1 MQDLNDFDDFESSKK
16 TVNFGDGIEFLMN
29 DRKKSSSPSNIN
41 IDLGELDRLEEE
53 LNDLN
58 DTPQKVSTSSSS
70 DYLGFGKN
78 LFNFNTS
85 PPDVVDNKPNSNS
98 NNSNSNLGNATA
110 NTNINMGHQQMNDMP
125 FESGNRLSER
135 EKRRKKRMMI
145 KKLEE
150 WHEKGLIRSV
160 SNYTTDSSYEEIED
174 EYEGALEDK
183 RRKDSIKV
191 QGWWFMTFVN
201 SIQYANSAFDPFDIN
216 LDGWSEQ
223 VNEDLDAYDEI
234 FSELHQKYKGGKISP
249 EISLLLRLG
258 FSASVVNFTNK
269 ALSSAVPGFNDV
281 IKQSPE
287 LMKVF
292 TKATVDLMSQQSP
305 GFNFANNM
313 MDDTNTTFGKPPP
326 PVETKMHP
334 PSQRTPMKMQYSQR
348 PDISA
353 GRGGSM
359 FREEGVDMN
368 RVNEYQRSEMRGPQ
382 NMDMNKLFPGLKKR
396 EEVVKQLVVDE
407 NDSMISISS
416 MKEMMSNKQPPRRA
430 YKRKSSEKNTISL
443 DI

>member
-1 MQDLNDFDDFESSKK
+1 MQDLNGFDDFESSREPKK
-16 TVNFGDGIEFLMN
+16 TVNFGDGIEYLMN

-53 LNDLN
+53 LNELN
-58 DTPQKVSTSSSS
+58 DTIPNVSSSNS
-70 DYLGFGKN
+70 DYTGFAKN
-78 LFNFNTS
+78 LFNFSSST
-85 PPDVVDNKPNSNS
+85 PDVVENKSD
-98 NNSNSNLGNATA
+98 SNLGKATA
-110 NTNINMGHQQMNDMP
+110 NTNINMVHQQMNDMP
-125 FESGNRLSER
+125 YENVNKLSER

-150 WHEKGLIRSV
+150 WREKGFIRSV
-160 SNYTTDSSYEEIED
+160 SNYTTDSPYEEIED
-174 EYEGALEDK
+174 DYEGALEDK

-223 VNEDLDAYDEI
+223 VQEDLDAYDEI

-269 ALSSAVPGFNDV
+269 ALSSATPAFNDV

-313 MDDTNTTFGKPPP
+313 MDNSSETNTTFGKPPP
-326 PVETKMHP
+326 PVDTKLQP
-334 PSQRTPMKMQYSQR
+334 PSQRPPMKMQFTQR

-353 GRGGSM
+353 GRGGAM
-359 FREEGVDMN
+359 FREGGVDMSN
-368 RVNEYQRSEMRGPQ
+368 ANEYQRSEMRGPQ

-396 EEVVKQLVVDE
+396 EEAVKQLVVDE
-407 NDSMISISS
+407 NDSLISVSS
-416 MKEMMSNKQPPRRA
+416 MKEMMSNKPPRRT
-430 YKRKSSEKNTISL
+430 YNKRKSSEKNTISL